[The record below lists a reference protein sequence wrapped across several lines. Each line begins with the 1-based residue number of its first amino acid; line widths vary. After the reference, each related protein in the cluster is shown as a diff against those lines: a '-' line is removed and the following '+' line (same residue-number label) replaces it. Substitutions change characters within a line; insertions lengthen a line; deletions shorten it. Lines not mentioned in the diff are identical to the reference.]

1 MSNARKKSTQGRD
14 EDDEV
19 QQLLRAAQD
28 DLLLKLS
35 INSHIARASSSSG
48 SSVDP
53 DLERRFQAL
62 KYKPC
67 NTSTAAVSTT
77 RTIDDDRD
85 PVKVNVTNNIGGFE
99 EDDLF
104 ARFSALKN
112 SIPSHN
118 RKSNI
123 EPSDIVSR
131 QQEEESD
138 DEEDEVEKVIKWAI
152 DAARLDP
159 SPPSDDENSEEEE
172 DYSNGDRMDGGKK
185 GKRND

>member
-19 QQLLRAAQD
+19 QQLLQAAQD

-35 INSHIARASSSSG
+35 LNSHIARSSSG

-62 KYKPC
+62 KYKPG

-77 RTIDDDRD
+77 GTIDDDRD
-85 PVKVNVTNNIGGFE
+85 PVKANVTNNIGGFE

-104 ARFSALKN
+104 ARYSALKN

-159 SPPSDDENSEEEE
+159 SPPSDDEICEAEEEE
-172 DYSNGDRMDGGKK
+172 YSNDDRMDGEKK
-185 GKRND
+185 GKRK

>member
-1 MSNARKKSTQGRD
+1 MSNARKKSTH

-35 INSHIARASSSSG
+35 VDSHMARASSSSRT
-48 SSVDP
+48 SVDP

-62 KYKPC
+62 KSKPQ
-67 NTSTAAVSTT
+67 NTSTSAVSTT

-85 PVKVNVTNNIGGFE
+85 QVKVNTTNNIGGLE
-99 EDDLF
+99 ADDLF
-104 ARFSALKN
+104 ARFAALKG

-118 RKSNI
+118 RKNDIDSS
-123 EPSDIVSR
+123 EIVSR
-131 QQEEESD
+131 EKEEESD
-138 DEEDEVEKVIKWAI
+138 DEVDEVEKVIKWAI

-159 SPPSDDENSEEEE
+159 SALSDDESSEEEE
-172 DYSNGDRMDGGKK
+172 EYHNDDRMDGGKK
-185 GKRND
+185 GKTK